1 MFGAHFHLL
10 VNHFPIVGT
19 IIGMLILLAGIILK
33 NITVKQT
40 GLGTLIFAAL
50 SSSVALFT
58 GDPAG
63 DAVKGLPGVMES
75 MIDHHENIAYSS
87 LWVLV
92 PMGLLAALAFYSL
105 WKKERSGN
113 TLTLITFFISLF
125 AVGMMSWVGLTG
137 GEIRH
142 TEIRNPS
149 ADISPAGQEAP
160 SENKDTD

>member
-1 MFGAHFHLL
+1 MSGAHFHLL

-19 IIGMLILLAGIILK
+19 ILGMLILIAGIIVK

-50 SSSVALFT
+50 SLSVALFT

-105 WKKERSGN
+105 WKNERSGN
-113 TLTLITFFISLF
+113 SLVFITFFVSLI
-125 AVGMMSWVGLTG
+125 AIGMMSWVGLTG

-149 ADISPAGQEAP
+149 AVIMPAGQETP
-160 SENKDTD
+160 TENKDTD